1 VLLLVALADALYRP
15 PLSDVVDPSLLPL

>member
-15 PLSDVVDPSLLPL
+15 PLSDVVDPSLLTL